1 MWDEISFGM
10 NIIAFVISVVAL
22 GLYIRDKIQIEP
34 VIQQFSVRRS
44 DDQPPRH
51 MIQALIGNIGEK
63 KAKDCHVDLCV
74 NGNKV
79 SSLVVPQVDSPIG
92 RVGVDWAIKDHFTI
106 SPKAPVWV
114 RGWTEA
120 NLDDHIKVV
129 LKQGDKEWDKREFSL
144 RFTTDA
150 VTH

>member
-1 MWDEISFGM
+1 
-10 NIIAFVISVVAL
+10 
-22 GLYIRDKIQIEP
+22 
-34 VIQQFSVRRS
+34 
-44 DDQPPRH
+44 
-51 MIQALIGNIGEK
+51 MIQALIGNIGER
-63 KAKDCHVDLCV
+63 KAKDCYVDLCV

-92 RVGVDWAIKDHFTI
+92 RVGIDWGIKDHFTI

-114 RGWTEA
+114 RGWTNA
-120 NLDDHIKVV
+120 NLDDQIKVV